1 MHLMFSRAIPQE
13 GPEKHL
19 EQTVRALEES
29 GEHIDAVVRNSAV
42 AVVKGLSVMH
52 KSGNLAVELLPQEYR
67 ERKNRQLHKRAL
79 VYFVTLLILN
89 GAIIANIVFMKVKA
103 QDTYLRI
110 LTKEIAAIEKDAQA
124 VQKKMRTS
132 QILLESSASGK
143 LMLGLLSELY
153 RVAPDGIVLSSLDI
167 SGKSPQ
173 GSIIMVGQAP
183 GSEAVLKFANAMKA
197 GGFIKKAQVS
207 YITKRSVAG
216 GQLVDFEIRAGF

>member
-1 MHLMFSRAIPQE
+1 
-13 GPEKHL
+13 
-19 EQTVRALEES
+19 
-29 GEHIDAVVRNSAV
+29 V

-153 RVAPDGIVLSSLDI
+153 RVCAWMGL
-167 SGKSPQ
+167 
-173 GSIIMVGQAP
+173 
-183 GSEAVLKFANAMKA
+183 
-197 GGFIKKAQVS
+197 
-207 YITKRSVAG
+207 Y
-216 GQLVDFEIRAGF
+216 